1 MKGIPIINTIN
12 IFFLGVIFLSFS
24 NCKNDDTPTP
34 VAPPPAH
41 SYYVAPTGSDVN
53 TGTVDAPFKT
63 IAKALNKVVPGDTV
77 LVRGGTYYEKIS
89 FPKSGT
95 SAGLITLKAYAGEK
109 PVIDGTYLSVTGYWE
124 GLVTFSNV
132 RFITLDGFDICNV
145 VTAAPYV
152 DPEGITIKNGC
163 TNITVR
169 NCNIYNIK
177 SNATSDGWRSAHA
190 IVVLGNSDQSVTKNI
205 VIDGCT
211 IHDTQ
216 TGTSETL
223 TIAGNVDGFT
233 VSNNKI
239 YDIENIGIIIAGGDN
254 LNPTGTVA
262 TNYARN
268 GVIRDNEVYNNSHS
282 RSPHYWG
289 ENAYGA
295 IAIYV
300 CGGAN
305 TIIERNKVYDSDRGI
320 GLVSESNTYA
330 TKDCIVRNNFVYNC
344 WRTGIYMGD
353 YQNYT
358 TGGTKNCYVVN
369 NTLFQNNK
377 VVGHFDE
384 IEGEIRLTEN
394 CTGNV
399 IRNNIIYA
407 RPVDVFIHKY
417 SNTGSNNI
425 IDDNLYYTE
434 GTPAWIWNSVDGE
447 PFTSFTDW
455 QVASGV
461 DASSISEVNPL
472 IISTSLPDLHLQSD
486 SPAKNSGTMISAD
499 IQGSTD
505 IDGNARI
512 VNNKISKGAH
522 QGQ

>member
-1 MKGIPIINTIN
+1 MKGILIINTIRI
-12 IFFLGVIFLSFS
+12 IFFGIVFS
-24 NCKNDDTPTP
+24 PEYSCKSDDTP
-34 VAPPPAH
+34 VPAVPSPH
-41 SYYVAPTGSDVN
+41 TYYVTTTGSDVN
-53 TGTVDAPFKT
+53 TGMVDAPFKSIT
-63 IAKALNKVVPGDTV
+63 KALSKAIPGDTV
-77 LVRGGTYYEKIS
+77 MVRGGTYYETIK
-89 FPKSGT
+89 FQKSGT
-95 SAGLITLKAYAGEK
+95 SDARITLKAYPGER
-109 PVIDGTYLSVTGYWE
+109 PVIDGKYMQITGYWE
-124 GLVTFSNV
+124 GLLTFSNV
-132 RFITLDGFDICNV
+132 RFITLDGFDVCNV

-163 TNITVR
+163 NNITIR

-177 SNATSDGWRSAHA
+177 SNATSDGWRGAHA
-190 IVVLGNSDQSVTKNI
+190 IVVLGNSDQSVTRNI

-233 VSNNKI
+233 ISHNKL
-239 YDIENIGIIIAGGDN
+239 YDVENIGIIIAGGDN
-254 LNPTGTVA
+254 LNPTGNVA

-268 GVIRDNEVYNNSHS
+268 GVISDNEVYNNSHS
-282 RSPHYWG
+282 RSPQFWG
-289 ENAYGA
+289 EHAYGA

-320 GLVSESNTYA
+320 GLVSESNIYP

-353 YQNYT
+353 YLNYT

-369 NTLFQNNK
+369 NTLFQNNR
-377 VVGHFDE
+377 VAGAFDE

-407 RPVDVFIHKY
+407 RPMDVFIHKY
-417 SNTGSNNI
+417 SNTGGNNT
-425 IDDNLYYTE
+425 IDNNLYYTE

-447 PFTSFTDW
+447 PFTNFTDW
-455 QVASGV
+455 QTASGV
-461 DASSISEVNPL
+461 DASSISGINPL
-472 IISTSLPDLHLQSD
+472 IVSTSLPDLHLQPD
-486 SPAKNSGTMISAD
+486 SPARNSGGVISTD
-499 IQGSTD
+499 IQGSAD
-505 IDGNARI
+505 IDGHTRI
-512 VNNKISKGAH
+512 TNNKISKGAH
-522 QGQ
+522 QVQ